1 LARLGRARPHPPV
14 FGRRQIAAAAPGPP
28 SWSGAVV
35 RLGDSISKNNLAF
48 GTRTVAEVDRGMLG
62 LMGGI
67 RTVTLDNQAVG
78 GALIVDFISTG
89 VNYANWTAAVT
100 SGCAVT
106 MQIGTNDCGAGLS
119 GADYSTHMAE
129 IAAAAL
135 ALGAACFIPHYVPYR
150 SDASPTAD
158 GLLNDYN
165 AAIDAL
171 VNGTTILHG
180 DRLAYA
186 WFHANI
192 SELSD
197 QVHPTNLGAE
207 HLATMQATAEAV
219 ALGLITA
226 VSSGGGTAVFKP
238 LRGGLIGRAK

>member
-1 LARLGRARPHPPV
+1 VPRLGRARPHP
-14 FGRRQIAAAAPGPP
+14 RTL
-28 SWSGAVV
+28 V
-35 RLGDSISKNNLAF
+35 RP
-48 GTRTVAEVDRGMLG
+48 
-62 LMGGI
+62 
-67 RTVTLDNQAVG
+67 
-78 GALIVDFISTG
+78 

-135 ALGAACFIPHYVPYR
+135 ALGAA
-150 SDASPTAD
+150 
-158 GLLNDYN
+158 
-165 AAIDAL
+165 
-171 VNGTTILHG
+171 GTTILHG